1 MVWQATLG
9 RSTACAADI
18 SGARRYAD
26 RVKTVTVTWNP
37 DSSTFTAR
45 GADPEFD
52 VRMAGPLERGAEG
65 SKPRP
70 IGMTPTELMLAGI
83 GGCTAWDVVEILRKQ
98 RQPVHG
104 VEALIEGE
112 QAEAAPWP
120 FIRIRITFV
129 VRGRGVPLQA
139 VERAVMLSM
148 DKYCSAVATVRG
160 IAAIE
165 TAIEL
170 IDEDDTGGVGE
181 AAAAR

>member
-1 MVWQATLG
+1 
-9 RSTACAADI
+9 
-18 SGARRYAD
+18 
-26 RVKTVTVTWNP
+26 VKTVTVTWDA

-45 GADPEFD
+45 GADPQFA
-52 VRMAGPLERGAEG
+52 VTMAGPLERAADG
-65 SKPRP
+65 SRP
-70 IGMTPTELMLAGI
+70 PLAGMSPTELMLAGI

-98 RQPVHG
+98 RQPVRG
-104 VEALIEGE
+104 VDALVAGE

-129 VRGRGVPLQA
+129 VRGRGVSLQA
-139 VERAVMLSM
+139 VERAVKLSM

-160 IAAIE
+160 VAAVE

-170 IDEDDTGGVGE
+170 VNEDDPDGVDE